1 MRICSRLLIFLRF
14 QNFITDLLYIGDI
27 TYDNYTENTTNE
39 GIIMF
44 DFISN
49 ILERITYFFTQVV
62 LLIIIVLAIVLL
74 ALATNRH
81 NKNPYVD
88 HSQEIQKQ
96 KIEADREAQYK
107 EALQRL
113 YDEQYGK

>member
-1 MRICSRLLIFLRF
+1 
-14 QNFITDLLYIGDI
+14 LLYIGGI
-27 TYDNYTENTTNE
+27 SIDNYTERKTNR
-39 GIIMF
+39 GITMF

-62 LLIIIVLAIVLL
+62 LLIIIVLAVVLL

-88 HSQEIQKQ
+88 HSKQKQ
-96 KIEADREAQYK
+96 REQIEAERDAQYK

-113 YDEQYGK
+113 YEEQYGK

>member
-1 MRICSRLLIFLRF
+1 MHKAFYFLRLQIF
-14 QNFITDLLYIGDI
+14 FTDLLYIGG
-27 TYDNYTENTTNE
+27 TAYDNYTENTTNE
-39 GIIMF
+39 GIILF

-62 LLIIIVLAIVLL
+62 LLIIIVLAVILL
-74 ALATNRH
+74 VLATNRH

>member
-1 MRICSRLLIFLRF
+1 M
-14 QNFITDLLYIGDI
+14 LYIGG
-27 TYDNYTENTTNE
+27 TAYDNYTENTTNE
-39 GIIMF
+39 GITMF

-62 LLIIIVLAIVLL
+62 LLIIIVLAVVLL
-74 ALATNRH
+74 FLATNRH

-96 KIEADREAQYK
+96 KIEAERDAQYK

>member
-1 MRICSRLLIFLRF
+1 M
-14 QNFITDLLYIGDI
+14 LYIGV
-27 TYDNYTENTTNE
+27 TAYDNYTERTTNE

-62 LLIIIVLAIVLL
+62 LLIIIVLAIVMLLL
-74 ALATNRH
+74 ATHRH
-81 NKNPYVD
+81 NNNPYVD

-96 KIEADREAQYK
+96 KIEAEREAKYK

>member
-1 MRICSRLLIFLRF
+1 
-14 QNFITDLLYIGDI
+14 
-27 TYDNYTENTTNE
+27 
-39 GIIMF
+39 MF

-62 LLIIIVLAIVLL
+62 LLIIVVLAVVLL
-74 ALATNRH
+74 LLATHRYN
-81 NKNPYVD
+81 NNPYVD
-88 HSQEIQKQ
+88 HSKQKQ
-96 KIEADREAQYK
+96 REQIEAGREAQYK

>member
-1 MRICSRLLIFLRF
+1 M
-14 QNFITDLLYIGDI
+14 LYIGGI
-27 TYDNYTENTTNE
+27 SIDNYTERKTNR
-39 GIIMF
+39 GITMF

-62 LLIIIVLAIVLL
+62 LLIIIVLAVVLL
-74 ALATNRH
+74 FLATNRH

-88 HSQEIQKQ
+88 HSKQKQ
-96 KIEADREAQYK
+96 REQIEAERDAQYK